1 MFILNNTNTITIILF
16 LLINKIENMFSNIIV
31 ENFNVSKAK
40 SYESNTIRMHYYIS
54 DNEIE
59 NVVSNVIVEI
69 VGFRA
74 KMYANKI

>member
-16 LLINKIENMFSNIIV
+16 LLINKIENMVSNIIV
-31 ENFNVSKAK
+31 ENFDITKPL

-59 NVVSNVIVEI
+59 NMVSNVFVET
-69 VGFRA
+69 
-74 KMYANKI
+74 